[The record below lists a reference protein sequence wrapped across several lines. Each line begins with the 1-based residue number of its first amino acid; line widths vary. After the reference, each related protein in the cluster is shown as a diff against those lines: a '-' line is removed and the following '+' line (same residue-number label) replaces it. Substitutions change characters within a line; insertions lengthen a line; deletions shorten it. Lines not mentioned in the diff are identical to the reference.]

1 MLNCWIFVLTGTDE
15 EFQRR
20 IEMEKWPIF
29 RKTTYRQ
36 QVHESDKVVFYKAGE
51 GNKKFL
57 GTATV
62 SSELKPEGK
71 TDFFLNL
78 KEIDV
83 WKKPKPIHQMLD
95 KLDFIKNKAHWGI
108 YMQGGVT
115 KLSEKDYVLITK

>member
-1 MLNCWIFVLTGTDE
+1 MGNWIFVLTGTDE

-57 GTATV
+57 GTSTV

-83 WKKPKPIHQMLD
+83 WKKSKPIRHMLD
-95 KLDFIKNKAHWGI
+95 KLDFIKNKVQWGI
-108 YMQGGVT
+108 YMQGGVR
-115 KLSEKDYVLITK
+115 KLSEKDYELITK